1 MTRIISFTLPKP
13 YPLLNHSIGQS
24 RFALTNMRRS
34 MARSVAVATAGQR
47 LPEPMQ
53 RAHVTIER
61 HSVGQPDHDGVV
73 GGANFLIDC
82 LTTPRLLNV
91 RKPRARQRVR
101 NTRGHGFILDA
112 CPKHITL
119 VILLVNIRHLDQT
132 NYLSIW
138 EHTDD

>member
-1 MTRIISFTLPKP
+1 MTRLITFTLPKP

-34 MARSVAVATAGQR
+34 MARSVAAATAGQR

-73 GGANFLIDC
+73 GGAKFLIDC

-91 RKPRARQRVR
+91 RKPGARQRVR
-101 NTRGHGFILDA
+101 NKRGLGFIVDDS
-112 CPKHITL
+112 PKHITL
-119 VILLVNIRHLDQT
+119 DIQHVKSRLCDQKTVVTIREVT
-132 NYLSIW
+132 
-138 EHTDD
+138 E